1 MQKWGSR
8 CGWDEGEWNEWFDKA
23 VKDRDMEREFWEKAQ
38 ERNVGETRARK
49 WSDRKEVKE
58 SGDGEVVE
66 KEGAK
71 EKKKSSVF
79 KRLFG

>member
-23 VKDRDMEREFWEKAQ
+23 VKERDMEREFWERAQ
-38 ERNVGETRARK
+38 ERNVRERRARK

-58 SGDGEVVE
+58 KEDGEVVE
-66 KEGAK
+66 KEGARDN
-71 EKKKSSVF
+71 KKSSVF